1 MLNVDVLIT
10 KLRRITVPVLQ
21 LTHERIGAVKKTECV
36 SYDHVIHNTPY
47 TTELHIGA
55 IANIIPGD
63 NNFNELFNIK
73 ICSKRSDILSICE
86 LSLAQILNGNALI
99 ESQFLEQI
107 LLNPFFIKLLH

>member
-47 TTELHIGA
+47 TELHIGA

-86 LSLAQILNGNALI
+86 PSLAQILNWSL
-99 ESQFLEQI
+99 
-107 LLNPFFIKLLH
+107 